1 MDKVK
6 KNYID
11 SKQLVRGFEKAEK
24 ILESK
29 KEEVNSLNVFPVPD
43 GDTGTNMLLTIKSA
57 LENIKKKEHLTV
69 SSVFKAASDGSLM
82 GARGNS
88 GVILSQLLR
97 GLYNGL
103 KDEKVI
109 GVRELNQAFLESKKV
124 AYNAVMK
131 PTEGTILTVAR
142 MISEFSNYHHNNYDD
157 PIVFLKDCIDEGNR
171 ALNLTPTML
180 KQLEEAGVVDA
191 GGKGYLLILEGLY
204 TGILN
209 EEEDFAIDISNFDYF
224 LDSILDDNKGKYN
237 YSIYLNL
244 AEEIESVQLDE
255 NFSKIS
261 KANISASGNGKSK
274 VFILTDD
281 PAKVI
286 EDASK
291 LSIIENSEIKYLKD
305 ISGKELNEK
314 SKIEQNVHYDNAFI
328 VVSSGKG
335 IDKIFTDLSVQRI
348 ISGGQTMN
356 PSTEDILK
364 AIESIDADNIFILP
378 NNKNIILSAKQAAS
392 MTKKLAYVIETRTIP
407 EGISA
412 ILSFNPDDNLENN
425 LESMKDAIKVKTLEF
440 TYAVRDSENNGIFI
454 KKDDFIGIHKGE
466 IIRSDRNLNN
476 CVIET
481 LEKIVDEDD
490 YLMTIF
496 YGENLKKEEAEKI
509 VENIENVFED
519 LEVELVAGGQPVYS
533 LLISI
538 E

>member
-1 MDKVK
+1 
-6 KNYID
+6 
-11 SKQLVRGFEKAEK
+11 
-24 ILESK
+24 
-29 KEEVNSLNVFPVPD
+29 
-43 GDTGTNMLLTIKSA
+43 
-57 LENIKKKEHLTV
+57 
-69 SSVFKAASDGSLM
+69 
-82 GARGNS
+82 
-88 GVILSQLLR
+88 
-97 GLYNGL
+97 
-103 KDEKVI
+103 
-109 GVRELNQAFLESKKV
+109 
-124 AYNAVMK
+124 MK

-425 LESMKDAIKVKTLEF
+425 LESMKDAIKEVKTLEF

>member
-1 MDKVK
+1 
-6 KNYID
+6 
-11 SKQLVRGFEKAEK
+11 
-24 ILESK
+24 
-29 KEEVNSLNVFPVPD
+29 
-43 GDTGTNMLLTIKSA
+43 
-57 LENIKKKEHLTV
+57 
-69 SSVFKAASDGSLM
+69 
-82 GARGNS
+82 
-88 GVILSQLLR
+88 
-97 GLYNGL
+97 
-103 KDEKVI
+103 
-109 GVRELNQAFLESKKV
+109 
-124 AYNAVMK
+124 
-131 PTEGTILTVAR
+131 

-425 LESMKDAIKVKTLEF
+425 LESMKDAIKEVKTLEF

-481 LEKIVDEDD
+481 LEK
-490 YLMTIF
+490 
-496 YGENLKKEEAEKI
+496 N
-509 VENIENVFED
+509 
-519 LEVELVAGGQPVYS
+519 S
-533 LLISI
+533 
-538 E
+538 